1 MRRSRIFTASLKNEA
16 IGFILILVVWAAV
29 SFFYPA
35 YIIPSPQAILANL
48 GSIWPEDLLAHF
60 GVTVFRTATGFCL
73 SLGLGTAIGL
83 IAYRRKWVE
92 PANSMM
98 LALQVLPGT
107 VVGVIFLLMFGLGS
121 TAPILLVACMTL
133 PTLTI
138 NTMNGLSQKNRAQE
152 QYLASIHSSR
162 SMVFKLV
169 YLPALIPVL
178 QSNLSLGM
186 SMAVKVVVLGE
197 FIGAQDGL
205 GYLLNRARITL
216 NMQEVF
222 LYMVI
227 LLVFTLVFQAA
238 QSLIFSLFLEKY
250 FYPE

>member
-1 MRRSRIFTASLKNEA
+1 M
-16 IGFILILVVWAAV
+16 
-29 SFFYPA
+29 
-35 YIIPSPQAILANL
+35 
-48 GSIWPEDLLAHF
+48 
-60 GVTVFRTATGFCL
+60 
-73 SLGLGTAIGL
+73 
-83 IAYRRKWVE
+83 
-92 PANSMM
+92 
-98 LALQVLPGT
+98 
-107 VVGVIFLLMFGLGS
+107 
-121 TAPILLVACMTL
+121 
-133 PTLTI
+133 
-138 NTMNGLSQKNRAQE
+138 
-152 QYLASIHSSR
+152 
-162 SMVFKLV
+162 FKLV

-186 SMAVKVVVLGE
+186 SLAVKVVVLGE